1 MLGIAL
7 AVIGLLAGLVTVF
20 IVETLPYTVPWNPAP
35 AVRLNAEDVQLA
47 RDFPEFAR
55 GIPVINYQD
64 VSTRRG
70 VYSVTPTAFAQQ
82 LAALREAG
90 FHSVRLHQVVD
101 LVTGRKPRLP
111 PRPLL
116 ITFDGAIASA
126 YVNADAILARYGF
139 TAVIFAPTAH
149 LATKTPS
156 YYLTRDE
163 LKHLVS
169 TGRWEVG
176 SFTDSGHQVIRT
188 AVDASGPWLTNIEL
202 HPDGSWESLD
212 GWRHRVA
219 SDLDRSVAEISDL
232 QGRRPVA
239 LAYPFPA
246 SSPPPNRR
254 ALPLMLD
261 RLVAQRFAL
270 AFTADVTPSSAITA
284 TSPRWRLPRLQV
296 INRMTVASLLDAL
309 SRMVPQMPTPSPDQ
323 WRLTPLAGVCRVSDD
338 SVMVSS
344 SGYARCPAGLNGAAW
359 TDYTVRADVA
369 GVSRAATAILTVR
382 DQGLA
387 RLEVAASDARLT
399 VREFLP
405 DAGWQQLRA
414 VRLPPRLVGTHHSLA
429 VTMQRNTFAVTVDGT
444 PITTGTTDPA
454 MTWGVPGFGLAA
466 RGHHEVFFHNVR
478 ATTPVAGGTTG

>member
-1 MLGIAL
+1 
-7 AVIGLLAGLVTVF
+7 VIVLLAGLITVF
-20 IVETLPYTVPWNPAP
+20 IVETLPYTVPSNPAP
-35 AVRLNAEDVQLA
+35 AVRLSAEDSQLA
-47 RDFPEFAR
+47 QAFPDYGH

-64 VSTRRG
+64 ISAHRG
-70 VYSVTPTAFAQQ
+70 IYSVTSTAFAQQ
-82 LAALREAG
+82 LATLKQAG
-90 FHSVRLHQVVD
+90 FHSVRLRQVVD
-101 LVTGRKPRLP
+101 LVSGRGPRLP

-116 ITFDGAIASA
+116 ITFDGGIASA

-139 TAVIFAPTAH
+139 TAVIFAPTSH

-176 SFTDSGHQVIRT
+176 SYTDSGHQVIRT
-188 AVDASGPWLTNIEL
+188 AVDASGPWLTNVEL

-212 GWRHRVA
+212 GWRQRVA
-219 SDLDRSVAEISDL
+219 ADLDRSVDEISDL

-239 LAYPFPA
+239 LAYPFLA
-246 SSPPPNRR
+246 SSPAPNRR
-254 ALPLMLD
+254 ALPPLLD
-261 RLVAQRFAL
+261 QLVAQRFAL
-270 AFTADVTPSSAITA
+270 AFTADVTPSSSVTA

-296 INRMTVASLLDAL
+296 INTMSVAALLGAL
-309 SRMVPQMPTPSPDQ
+309 SRMVPQMPTPFPDQ
-323 WRLTPLAGVCRVSDD
+323 WRLAPLTGGCRVSAH

-344 SGYARCPAGLNGAAW
+344 SGYARCPARINGAAW

-369 GVSRAATAILTVR
+369 GVSRTATAIVTVR

-387 RLEVAASDARLT
+387 RFEVAASDARLT

-405 DAGWQQLRA
+405 NNRWQQLRA
-414 VRLPPRLVGTHHSLA
+414 VPLPPHLVGARHRLV
-429 VTMQRNTFAVTVDGT
+429 VTVQRNTFSVTVDGI
-444 PITTGTTDPA
+444 PITSGTTDPA